1 MPAKGP
7 GARAAAA
14 AKPKKAAPAD
24 WFEQEP
30 RPSTTI
36 AKLGKRLFR
45 RGRASWPL
53 WVLIALAGAGG
64 WTVFKLK
71 RPGKFEVTVVLRV
84 SEGQVSDPG
93 TGLGRRNV
101 RAFVNDLAFTN
112 PRLIEVM
119 SKHPHAFPRVASDPV
134 FAVQSFRENMT
145 VEIAD
150 NDFVEDR
157 RQGDPPRS
165 VRLVITLLGSDP
177 ELTWQ
182 VAQELSALVAGS
194 TMAGQRAA
202 LESEL
207 QGATE
212 ESHSAADALSEVE
225 ERSKTV
231 AGVPNPALES
241 ARRRLLAAQQRVQD
255 ATIGLRALGE
265 QHVLKFE
272 VVDPGR
278 VPARPNPVQVA
289 IQTFV
294 VTLLLALLA
303 GWLLSGAFDPR
314 VLDEADVADLGM
326 PLLGRLPRPSAPGPS
341 RGTEG
346 GEPPE
351 DAPAASGVSDPR
363 V

>member
-1 MPAKGP
+1 MPAKRP
-7 GARAAAA
+7 GSRTAAA
-14 AKPKKAAPAD
+14 AKPKAVPAD

-45 RGRASWPL
+45 RGRASWGL
-53 WVLIALAGAGG
+53 WALIALVGAAG
-64 WTVFKLK
+64 WTLFKLK
-71 RPGKFEVTVVLRV
+71 RPGQFEVTVVLRV

-93 TGLGRRNV
+93 TGLGRRTV
-101 RAFVNDLAFTN
+101 RAFVNDLAFTS
-112 PRLIEVM
+112 PRLIAVM
-119 SKHPHAFPRVASDPV
+119 AKHPRAFPRVESDPV

-157 RQGDPPRS
+157 RPGDPPRS
-165 VRLVITLLGSDP
+165 VRLVITLKGSDP
-177 ELTWQ
+177 ELTWEI
-182 VAQELSALVAGS
+182 AQELSTLVAGS

-207 QGATE
+207 QGATAE
-212 ESHSAADALSEVE
+212 AHNAADALSEVE
-225 ERSKTV
+225 EKTTV
-231 AGVPNPALES
+231 VGVPNPQLES

-278 VPARPNPVQVA
+278 VPPRPNRVQVA

-294 VTLLLALLA
+294 VTLLVALLA

-326 PLLGRLPRPSAPGPS
+326 PLLGRLPREAPGPS
-341 RGTEG
+341 RGTAG
-346 GEPPE
+346 SEPPE
-351 DAPAASGVSDPR
+351 DAPGASEASDPR

>member
-1 MPAKGP
+1 
-7 GARAAAA
+7 
-14 AKPKKAAPAD
+14 
-24 WFEQEP
+24 
-30 RPSTTI
+30 
-36 AKLGKRLFR
+36 
-45 RGRASWPL
+45 
-53 WVLIALAGAGG
+53 
-64 WTVFKLK
+64 
-71 RPGKFEVTVVLRV
+71 
-84 SEGQVSDPG
+84 
-93 TGLGRRNV
+93 
-101 RAFVNDLAFTN
+101 
-112 PRLIEVM
+112 
-119 SKHPHAFPRVASDPV
+119 
-134 FAVQSFRENMT
+134 VQSFRENMT

-207 QGATE
+207 QGATD

-303 GWLLSGAFDPR
+303 GWLLSAHSTRACSTRRTSRTWGCRCWGGCRGHLPPDPAVGPR
-314 VLDEADVADLGM
+314 AENRRKT
-326 PLLGRLPRPSAPGPS
+326 RLPRAGSPIHVYSYGL
-341 RGTEG
+341 
-346 GEPPE
+346 
-351 DAPAASGVSDPR
+351 PAR
-363 V
+363 R

>member
-1 MPAKGP
+1 MPAKRP
-7 GARAAAA
+7 AARPAAA
-14 AKPKKAAPAD
+14 AKPKPVPPD

-45 RGRASWPL
+45 RGRASWGL
-53 WVLIALAGAGG
+53 WALVALAGAGG
-64 WTVFKLK
+64 LTLYKLK
-71 RPGKFEVTVVLRV
+71 RPGQFEVTVVLRV

-93 TGLGRRNV
+93 TGLGRRTV
-101 RAFVNDLAFTN
+101 RAFVNDLAFTS
-112 PRLIEVM
+112 PRLIGVM
-119 SKHPHAFPRVASDPV
+119 SKHPRAFPRVESDPV
-134 FAVQSFRENMT
+134 FAVQSFRENMN

-165 VRLVITLLGSDP
+165 VRLVITLKGADP

-212 ESHSAADALSEVE
+212 ESHRAAEAVSEVE
-225 ERSKTV
+225 ERTTTV

-241 ARRRLLAAQQRVQD
+241 ARRRLLAAQQRAQD

-278 VPARPNPVQVA
+278 VPPRPNRVQMA
-289 IQTFV
+289 IQTFMI
-294 VTLLLALLA
+294 TLLLALLA

-326 PLLGRLPRPSAPGPS
+326 PLLGRLPREAPGPS

-346 GEPPE
+346 SEPPPE
-351 DAPAASGVSDPR
+351 DAPGPSEASDPR